1 MVELVHH
8 LAVRDCSSV
17 NHVIY
22 SLFERRYFAML
33 NVEYSALLMRYPAAR
48 STSVRASIS
57 EFRGNEFGFITSN
70 LTKIWDKAV

>member
-22 SLFERRYFAML
+22 SLFERRYFAR
-33 NVEYSALLMRYPAAR
+33 AQRRIQR
-48 STSVRASIS
+48 STHAVPIS
-57 EFRGNEFGFITSN
+57 QFDLS
-70 LTKIWDKAV
+70 